1 MNRCETAKELQ
12 FVDHKVL
19 SKCAGRIDPRFAA
32 NRPSAR
38 PCGEVG
44 SSVEGQ
50 WLTATEAAHYLK
62 VKPRTLLLWARQGK
76 VTGYPLSGTER
87 RVWRF
92 RQADLDAMLVGPSVP
107 CAKGAQ

>member
-1 MNRCETAKELQ
+1 MSVTQYIEIPYLSHRSRVTGARERIET
-12 FVDHKVL
+12 
-19 SKCAGRIDPRFAA
+19 RIVA
-32 NRPSAR
+32 NGPSAR
-38 PCGEVG
+38 LCGEVG

-50 WLTATEAAHYLK
+50 WLTTTEAADYLK
-62 VKPRTLLLWARQGK
+62 VKPRTLLLWARRGK

-107 CAKGAQ
+107 CEKGAQ